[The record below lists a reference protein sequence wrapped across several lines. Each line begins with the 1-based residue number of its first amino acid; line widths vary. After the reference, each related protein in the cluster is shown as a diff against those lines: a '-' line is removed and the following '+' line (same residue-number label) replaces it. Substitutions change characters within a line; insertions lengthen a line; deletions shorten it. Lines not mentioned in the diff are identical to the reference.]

1 MAARKVRGTTDAP
14 WDSGVRGKIQT
25 SMLINRLQ
33 GFALSE
39 QNAGD
44 LDGNRIKAIEVL
56 LAKVLPNLASVESFN
71 QTEVNVISAE
81 PLSPEAWAETYTQPP
96 KSQ

>member
-1 MAARKVRGTTDAP
+1 
-14 WDSGVRGKIQT
+14 
-25 SMLINRLQ
+25 MLINRLQ

-81 PLSPEAWAETYTQPP
+81 PLSPEAWAAKHGADAGETRQ
-96 KSQ
+96 